1 MTIAL
6 LALAA
11 FAIVEYLIWREAKA
25 QKRRIQRAERRL

>member
-11 FAIVEYLIWREAKA
+11 FAVVELLIYREAKA
-25 QKRRIQRAERRL
+25 QKRRHEGKW